1 MLRIAGNP
9 MRTIWFSLAWKEWH
23 EHKWKLV
30 SIVAILC
37 GVAALIMGFAE
48 TRDIFALAVSL
59 VGICIVPLAMFI
71 GLGAAANERSR
82 NTLPFLQSLPAPLWR
97 VALMKVVLG
106 LVTLFLSIIFAVAFI
121 YAWKFLAELA
131 GQNIVTVGRE
141 FEINGLTG
149 LWYVD
154 VAILLAPFA
163 ASLFAWC
170 AAAGVNRRDE
180 ISAGAVAVAIFVGW
194 ITLIALVYSVAIY
207 WIEQSHLV
215 GLADRWKWLGI
226 MGLSTFP
233 GGLFAAINL
242 SNHQPTIPL
251 ALCYTTAAITNV
263 LLLVW
268 YVRRFGKLANLEIHS
283 PKSAVRQSTQT
294 EWLPSPRQFTTTAI
308 AWKQLRESGPIAL
321 AGVAGSVGI
330 TLAIVIVN
338 IIEGTRPIGDVVSEV
353 YPVMAVVFG
362 YLVAMVIGIGVCLN
376 DVAPKVNEFWRSR
389 PIQADLWFW
398 IKFATGLIVVFVS
411 TYAPIGLLVEFR
423 IPVFNIWTVSDFI
436 LVPVMQLA
444 VFAAAVATTCLV
456 RQAVYAAILSLAVM
470 YLGAFFGLVICRLPA
485 WIQSDAPRPSLMAN
499 ATTPQLVF
507 AVAISFTLSTL
518 VAWLAVRYDWGKKSR
533 Y

>member
-1 MLRIAGNP
+1 

-48 TRDIFALAVSL
+48 TEDTFGVAVSL

-97 VALMKVVLG
+97 VALTKGVLG

-121 YAWKFLAELA
+121 YAWIFLAELA
-131 GQNIVTVGRE
+131 GQKTGLAVRQID
-141 FEINGLTG
+141 ISGLTG

-154 VAILLAPFA
+154 CVILLAPLV
-163 ASLFAWC
+163 ASIFAWC

-194 ITLIALVYSVAIY
+194 VTLLTLVYSVVGY
-207 WIEQSHLV
+207 WIDHLHLQSF
-215 GLADRWKWLGI
+215 ADRWKWLGI
-226 MGLSTFP
+226 MGLTTFP

-283 PKSAVRQSTQT
+283 PKSAVRQSTRT
-294 EWLPSPRQFTTTAI
+294 EWLPPPRQFATTAI
-308 AWKQLRESGPIAL
+308 AWKQFRESGPIAL

-330 TLAIVIVN
+330 TLALVIVN
-338 IIEGTRPIGDVVSEV
+338 IVEGTRPIKNIISDA
-353 YPVMAVVFG
+353 YQMTAIFFG
-362 YLVAMVIGIGVCLN
+362 FLVALVVGIGVCLN
-376 DVAPKVNEFWRSR
+376 DVSPKINEFWRSR
-389 PIQADLWFW
+389 PIQVDLWFW

-411 TYAPIGLLVEFR
+411 TYAPIALLVALKL
-423 IPVFNIWTVSDFI
+423 PVIDGNFSEAL
-436 LVPVMQLA
+436 LVPAMQLA
-444 VFAAAVATTCLV
+444 VYAAAVATTCLV
-456 RQAVYAAILSLAVM
+456 RQAVYAAILSIAVV
-470 YLGAFFGLVICRLPA
+470 YLGVFSGLAICTLPRWLHEGAMRFSLLFTPTPAELAFGI
-485 WIQSDAPRPSLMAN
+485 
-499 ATTPQLVF
+499 
-507 AVAISFTLSTL
+507 AISFTVSTIL
-518 VAWLAVRYDWGKKSR
+518 AWLAVRYDWGKKSR